1 MSKHPLCKPACVLA
15 LLLFCLAFGFGHAA
29 AQTAATT
36 GEIAGTVR
44 DTNGAA
50 VANANVTVTNTA
62 TNFSQ
67 TVTSNEEGNFRAVNL
82 PPGDYSLKVAA
93 QGFGAFTQTGYKV
106 EVGSSV
112 AAQIALQVGA
122 VTEEVL
128 VTSAAVETTQ
138 TQTPTVVNQTSIEQ
152 LPINGRR
159 FQDFVLLTPTADT
172 DPNRGQISLVG
183 QRGINSNIQIDGAD
197 YNNPFFGGIRG
208 GERSNQAFTF
218 PQESIREFQVVA
230 SGYNA
235 EFGRSTGGVV
245 NAVTKSGTNN
255 WNGSS
260 FVLLRHEELAALNAF
275 GQPAAPTQTQFGGS
289 LGGPIVKNKAFFFVA
304 AEGQKLTQARSVLF
318 TNLAQT
324 APTTAGVAEA
334 FNFFSGLQVPYTQTN
349 NAGAFIARADYNF
362 NSKHNANVRYNYSK
376 NTALNAVTAGTS
388 LTPTTAN
395 AVSNNG
401 TEGDSQNTV
410 AGQLNS
416 FFSPTLVN
424 EFRAQ
429 YSRENRPRIPN
440 ELSPTVSSTVGTF
453 GTVNFLPTTE
463 FDTRTQL
470 ADAVTW
476 TDGNHSFKFG
486 GEFNHTFASQVFA
499 FRQEGQFNFTGTSN
513 SSVTT
518 VLRILSLGTGAA
530 GDPAN
535 RFDEPSVQYQRNI
548 GNGDATLSSNE
559 PALFLQDSWR
569 LRPNLTV
576 NYGLR
581 WEAQFMPQADTS
593 NTALTNLVANTNFPI
608 GEHVDPSRIPNQV
621 NQFGPRLGIAWDP
634 FSQGKTVVRA
644 YTGVYY
650 ARTPLLT
657 LASPINNFR
666 NPPGDVTLTVQG
678 FTNASAAGTA
688 CANVN
693 SPACPNTLYKQFL
706 SIGIDL
712 NTFALGGLPVLSV
725 DQVRQIAQNIA
736 AARGQTFNPNLN
748 LGVVAVGDQLR
759 NPRSFQYGFAFEHEL
774 SKGLTIG
781 VTFDHVNTSFLNINR
796 DLNVPAP
803 IVRAGDLSQRPFF
816 GLTTGT
822 PRPISTLDF
831 VQIREASGRS
841 NYDGLTFRGVFRRKW
856 GQFDAFYTLSRDL
869 DNDSTE
875 RNATFAE
882 YDNGFNLVPEY
893 NYSRLDARHR
903 FTFNTVLNLWGGF
916 QFSSLG
922 RFRSGYPIDIG
933 VSGIVAPPGSG
944 LSNAQYAA
952 LVTIAS
958 STSGD
963 LNGDRGNSSRDRP
976 FSAPGVSFKRNA
988 FRNTRSYN
996 IDMRLQRDI
1005 KWGEHYRLSPT
1016 IEVFNIFGFKNIQ
1029 YAGTAAFN
1037 YGNPGVNERTGE
1049 ILAPSNV
1056 SFLKIKDANNNYFL
1070 NNAPGA
1076 PRQVQ
1081 VGLRFQF

>member
-1 MSKHPLCKPACVLA
+1 MSKQPLCKSACVLA
-15 LLLFCLAFGFGHAA
+15 MLVLCLAFGFGSAS

-36 GEIAGTVR
+36 GTIIGTVH
-44 DTNGAA
+44 DANGA
-50 VANANVTVTNTA
+50 VVPNATVTAINKA

-67 TVTSNEEGNFRAVNL
+67 TVNTNDEGNFTINSL
-82 PPGDYSLKVAA
+82 PPGDYSLKVTAS
-93 QGFGAFTQTGYKV
+93 GFGELNQTGYKV
-106 EVGSSV
+106 EVGSSLD
-112 AAQIALQVGA
+112 AQITLQAGA

-138 TQTPTVVNQTSIEQ
+138 VQTPTVVNQTAISQ

-245 NAVTKSGTNN
+245 NAVTKSGTND
-255 WNGSS
+255 WSGSA
-260 FVLLRHEELAALNAF
+260 FVLLRHEELAARNAF
-275 GQPAAPTQTQFGGS
+275 GQPAAPTQTQFGAS
-289 LGGPIVKNKAFFFVA
+289 FGGPIVKNKTFFFLS
-304 AEGQKLTQARSVLF
+304 AEGQKLTQERAVLF
-318 TNLAQT
+318 PNIGQLA
-324 APTTAGVAEA
+324 ANTTGVAEA
-334 FNFFSGLQVPYTQTN
+334 FNFFSGLQGPYTQTN
-349 NAGAFIARADYNF
+349 DAGAFIVRADHNF
-362 NSKHNANVRYNYSK
+362 NDKHNFNVRYNYSK
-376 NTALNAVTAGTS
+376 NTAQNAVTAGTS

-395 AVSNNG
+395 ALSNNG
-401 TEGDSQNTV
+401 TEGDRQHTL

-424 EFRAQ
+424 EMRLQ
-429 YSRENRPRIPN
+429 YSRETRPRIPN
-440 ELSPTVSSTVGTF
+440 ELSPTVSSLIGSF

-463 FDTRTQL
+463 FDTRTQF
-470 ADAVTW
+470 ADSLTM
-476 TDGNHSFKFG
+476 THGNHSFKFG
-486 GEFNHTFASQVFA
+486 GEFNHTFADQVFA

-513 SSVTT
+513 ANTT
-518 VLRILSLGTGAA
+518 TILRILSLGTIG
-530 GDPAN
+530 GTDPAN
-535 RFDEPSVQYQRNI
+535 RFDEASVQYQRNI
-548 GNGDATLSSNE
+548 GNGLASLSSNE
-559 PALFLQDSWR
+559 PALFAQDSWR

-576 NYGLR
+576 NFGLR
-581 WEAQFMPQADTS
+581 WEAQFMPQPDTS
-593 NTALTNLVANTNFPI
+593 NQVLTDLVRNTNFPN
-608 GEHVDPSRIPNQV
+608 GEHVDPSQIPDQV
-621 NQFGPRLGIAWDP
+621 NQFGPRLGFAWDP
-634 FSQGKTVVRA
+634 WGNGKTVLRA
-644 YTGVYY
+644 FTGVYY

-657 LASPINNFR
+657 LAGPINNFR
-666 NPPGDVTLTVQG
+666 TPPGDVTLTVQG
-678 FTNASAAGTA
+678 FTAATAGTA
-688 CANVN
+688 CAVVT
-693 SPACPNTLYKQFL
+693 SPGCPNTVYKQFL

-712 NTFALGGLPVLSV
+712 NTFPLGGLPVLTV

-736 AARGQTFNPNLN
+736 TARGQSFNPNLN
-748 LGVVAVGDQLR
+748 LGLVAVGDQLR
-759 NPRSFQYGFAFEHEL
+759 NPRSFQYGFAFEHEMAQGFTL
-774 SKGLTIG
+774 G

-803 IVRAGDLSQRPFF
+803 VLRAGDMSLRPFF

-841 NYDGLTFRGVFRRKW
+841 NYDGLTFRTQMRKKW
-856 GQFDAFYTLSRDL
+856 GQVDAFYTFARDL

-882 YDNGFNLVPEY
+882 YDNGFDLRPEY
-893 NYSRLDARHR
+893 SYSRLDARHR

-916 QFSSLG
+916 QWSSLG
-922 RFRSGYPIDIG
+922 RFRSGYPIDVG
-933 VSGIVAPPGSG
+933 VSGIAGVAASAVTLSG
-944 LSNAQYAA
+944 
-952 LVTIAS
+952 

-963 LNGDRGNSSRDRP
+963 LNGDRGNTGRDRP

-988 FRNTRSYN
+988 FRNQPNYN

-1016 IEVFNIFGFKNIQ
+1016 LEVFNIFGFKNIQ
-1029 YAGTAAFN
+1029 FAGNAAFN
-1037 YGNPGVNERTGE
+1037 YGNPGVNEKTGE
-1049 ILAPSNV
+1049 ILGPTNPT
-1056 SFLKIKDANNNYFL
+1056 FLTIKDANNNYLL
-1070 NNAPGA
+1070 NNIPGA
-1076 PRQVQ
+1076 PRQIQ
-1081 VGLRFQF
+1081 VGLRFQW